1 MFEKS
6 RALSVVW
13 SVRMFGNSLFQTTC
27 RTGFVLFLS
36 LGGINSAH
44 AANGPETICA
54 AQTEYYNRQ
63 AGFPVHMLT
72 AISMVE
78 SGRWNGDIKAR
89 VAWPWTVTS
98 GSDGRFFETKQEAL
112 DHVKALRAKGTTNID
127 VGCMQV
133 NLHFHGSA
141 FKDVEEAMDPASN
154 VAYAVTFLKR
164 LYGETDSWAK
174 SVTAYHSRTPVHA
187 ERYAGKII
195 EAWDEAEE
203 SYERR
208 LQLATGT
215 PAGVPGVTQP
225 YSLVKPFQG
234 FDPGVTPDTL
244 NRYRTYTETR
254 AQEYFAT
261 YGAPGASADSPAPQ
275 TTDPVSLVAPDRDRA
290 RDRWEAE
297 TKKSEEARI
306 SREKAEEW
314 REKKLAEWY
323 MKKGTAPR

>member
-1 MFEKS
+1 M
-6 RALSVVW
+6 A
-13 SVRMFGNSLFQTTC
+13 
-27 RTGFVLFLS
+27 
-36 LGGINSAH
+36 AH
-44 AANGPETICA
+44 AAPGPESVCA

-72 AISMVE
+72 AISIVE
-78 SGRWNGDIKAR
+78 SGRWNGEIKAR

-98 GSDGRFFETKQEAL
+98 GSDGRFFDTKQEAL
-112 DHVKALRAKGTTNID
+112 AHVETLKAKGTTNID

-133 NLHFHGSA
+133 NLRFHGSA
-141 FKDVEEAMDPASN
+141 FKDVEEAMDPAYN

-164 LYGETDSWAK
+164 LYEETDSWAK

-208 LQLATGT
+208 ARLASGT
-215 PAGVPGVTQP
+215 PAGVPGVNQP
-225 YSLVKPFQG
+225 FSLLQPFQR

-244 NRYRTYTETR
+244 TRYRAYTETK

-261 YGAPGASADSPAPQ
+261 YGSGMNADSPAPDA
-275 TTDPVSLVAPDRDRA
+275 TGGGPHAVAPVSLINPEQERA
-290 RDRWEAE
+290 RERWETE
-297 TKKSEEARI
+297 TRKSEEARI
-306 SREKAEEW
+306 ARENAEKW
-314 REKKLAEWY
+314 RENKLREWY
-323 MKKGTAPR
+323 VKKYGDPK